1 MAKTNKDKD
10 LARLEF
16 AVDLAVRAGNVAM
29 RYYNSSYRKNE
40 GVNEEKNR
48 STLADHEAQHEI
60 IKALQL
66 HPIYG
71 KEEIIAEEGNFKNTT
86 PVKSGITWVI
96 DALDG
101 TTNFDNRI
109 PLFCTAIGAL
119 KNGKPWLGVVF
130 DMLAN
135 EVYYAMDG
143 HPTKVWN
150 INQGTD
156 LKVRTA
162 RNILKL
168 KHSILATHISAIK
181 EKARPLFENNLLM
194 TIQQEVRTI
203 RNLGCGQLALAYLA
217 AGRIHTFFQ
226 IRAHIWDQL
235 AGIVLIKNAGGI
247 VTELDG
253 SEWKHNSKDFI
264 ASANK
269 TIHSKFIKLIEKR

>member
-1 MAKTNKDKD
+1 MASKKKDSD
-10 LARLEF
+10 SARLDF
-16 AVDLAVRAGNVAM
+16 AVDLAIRAGNIAM
-29 RYYNSSYRKNE
+29 RYYNSSYRRNE
-40 GVNEEKNR
+40 DLNEVKNR
-48 STLADHEAQHEI
+48 STLADQQAQYEI
-60 IKALQL
+60 INALKA
-66 HPIYG
+66 HSVYCN
-71 KEEIIAEEGNFKNTT
+71 ETIIAEEGAYSKTRHE
-86 PVKSGITWVI
+86 KQGITWVI

-101 TTNFDNRI
+101 TTNFDHRI

-135 EVYYAMDG
+135 EVYYAMEG

-150 INQGTD
+150 ITQGTVVD
-156 LKVRTA
+156 VRTEQ
-162 RNILKL
+162 NIKKL
-168 KHSILATHISAIK
+168 KQSILGTHISAIR
-181 EKARPLFENNLLM
+181 EKAWPLFENNLLL

-217 AGRIHTFFQ
+217 AGRIHQFFQ
-226 IRAHIWDQL
+226 IRAHLWDQL

-253 SEWKHNSKDFI
+253 KQWQPESKDFI

-269 TIHSKFIKLIEKR
+269 KIHSGFIKLLGR